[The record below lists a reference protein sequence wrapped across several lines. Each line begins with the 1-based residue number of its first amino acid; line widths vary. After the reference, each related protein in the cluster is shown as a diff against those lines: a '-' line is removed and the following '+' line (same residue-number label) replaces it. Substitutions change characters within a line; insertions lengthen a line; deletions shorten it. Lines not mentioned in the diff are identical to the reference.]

1 MDELTQEQET
11 ALADCLR
18 AMEES
23 ADLDA
28 CLARHPQH
36 AETLRPYLE
45 LHAGLLA
52 QETPAPPAAAFDAG
66 REALLSTVG
75 QPEARESRS
84 RWGLLGTAW
93 NRLGSPLA
101 RSAAVGVALVLV
113 AGAALGASAG
123 AGLEPA
129 RDVLSTL
136 NIVSGGPSDE
146 AGDTE
151 PIAQGEPDTP
161 NAGEG
166 AGNADDG
173 INNAPDVAGTGED
186 HADEAADD
194 GGGNAEVVVPSD
206 PEGPPLEVPQVG
218 LCIAEGRIPETVELP
233 DEVLT
238 RVPDVGDC
246 VPQGLLELAPD
257 GRTCVPRHVADRL
270 PDQFPHSP
278 DDINLCAAPTDEP
291 TAEPANAP
299 SETSGAPESSAPP
312 EAVGEGKSVGVSALP
327 HAPNIPS
334 KLSAVAELPAATP
347 LP

>member
-1 MDELTQEQET
+1 MDELIQEQET

-18 AMEES
+18 AMEEGVE
-23 ADLDA
+23 LDA

-45 LHAGLLA
+45 LHAALLA
-52 QETPAPPAAAFDAG
+52 QETPAPSVAAFDAG
-66 REALLSTVG
+66 REALLSTVR

-84 RWGLLGTAW
+84 RWGPLGAAS
-93 NRLGSPLA
+93 NRLGSPLV

-123 AGLEPA
+123 AGLGPA

-136 NIVSGGPSDE
+136 NIVSGGPPDE
-146 AGDTE
+146 AGETE

-166 AGNADDG
+166 SENADDG
-173 INNAPDVAGTGED
+173 IGNAPEEADTGRE
-186 HADEAADD
+186 HADDAADD
-194 GGGNAEVVVPSD
+194 GGANGELPVAPIS
-206 PEGPPLEVPQVG
+206 GPPLEVPQVG
-218 LCIAEGRIPETVELP
+218 LCIAEGRIPDTVELP
-233 DEVLT
+233 DEVLM

-270 PDQFPHSP
+270 PEQFPHSP
-278 DDINLCAAPTDEP
+278 DDINLCAVPTDEP
-291 TAEPANAP
+291 TAEPANDP
-299 SETSGAPESSAPP
+299 SETSRAPESSAPP
-312 EAVGEGKSVGVSALP
+312 ETAGEGKSVGASALP
-327 HAPNIPS
+327 HAPTIPM
-334 KLSAVAELPAATP
+334 KLPGVAALLAANP